1 MSVDFWTKPRLRIEE
16 LFDGRL
22 EGWGI
27 FGPSGRKRLSD
38 VRCLADGENYVRVF
52 SCSKGVDLVIASYGF
67 NDPYGILKAISEAFD
82 VEIWLEVDLQLGH
95 HKRVIKRPTS
105 NRAARSS
112 GVRGTIN
119 RALYKG

>member
-1 MSVDFWTKPRLRIEE
+1 MSVDFWTKPRLRMEE

-22 EGWGI
+22 EDWGI
-27 FGPSGRKRLSD
+27 FEPTGRNVSPD

-52 SCSKGVDLVIASYGF
+52 NCSKGVDLVLASYGL
-67 NDPYGILKAISEAFD
+67 NYPYRILKAISEAFD

-105 NRAARSS
+105 NRGARSTRT
-112 GVRGTIN
+112 RGTIN
-119 RALYKG
+119 